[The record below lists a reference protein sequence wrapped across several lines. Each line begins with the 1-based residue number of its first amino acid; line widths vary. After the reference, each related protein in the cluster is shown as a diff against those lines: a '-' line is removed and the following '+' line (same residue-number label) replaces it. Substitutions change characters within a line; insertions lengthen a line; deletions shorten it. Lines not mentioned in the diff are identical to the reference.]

1 MCVCVYVSCVAAA
14 CYDMLKEALE
24 KRPHY
29 TEGGWGGD
37 EHGRVMES
45 GMKME
50 GGRRVV
56 GDLGSVVCTARRIVL
71 LEVDCARE
79 TRHCAIY

>member
-1 MCVCVYVSCVAAA
+1 MSVTVSVGTAHSSSANCVPRVCLVCVCVYVSCVAAA

-50 GGRRVV
+50 GGR
-56 GDLGSVVCTARRIVL
+56 SVVRGW
-71 LEVDCARE
+71 
-79 TRHCAIY
+79 

>member
-1 MCVCVYVSCVAAA
+1 MIAA
-14 CYDMLKEALE
+14 CYYMLKEALE

-29 TEGGWGGD
+29 IEGGRGGVGGGD
-37 EHGRVMES
+37 KHGRVMES

-50 GGRRVV
+50 RGGSGV
-56 GDLGSVVCTARRIVL
+56 GDLGSVVCTACRIVL

-79 TRHCAIY
+79 TGHCAIY